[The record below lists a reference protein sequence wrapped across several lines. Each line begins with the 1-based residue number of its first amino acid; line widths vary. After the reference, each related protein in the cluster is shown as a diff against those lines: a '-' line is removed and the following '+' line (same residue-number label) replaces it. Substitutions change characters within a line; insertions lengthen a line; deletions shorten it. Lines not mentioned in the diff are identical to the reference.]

1 MIGNQ
6 AEYSDETENDMADA
20 ASRAKASMQLMEIGV
35 ASSTMKNIVLPGIS
49 LALEICPNLGPK
61 VFWVNIR
68 TRGSQA
74 SICVRIFTQITIRAA
89 SPW

>member
-35 ASSTMKNIVLPGIS
+35 ASSTMKNIVLPG
-49 LALEICPNLGPK
+49 
-61 VFWVNIR
+61 
-68 TRGSQA
+68 RGQH
-74 SICVRIFTQITIRAA
+74 I
-89 SPW
+89 